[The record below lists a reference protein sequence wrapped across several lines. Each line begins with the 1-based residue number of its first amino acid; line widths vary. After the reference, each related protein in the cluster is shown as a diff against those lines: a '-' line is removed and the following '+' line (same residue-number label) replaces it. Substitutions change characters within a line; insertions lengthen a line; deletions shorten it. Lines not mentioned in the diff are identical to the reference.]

1 MYLLDVTLPI
11 PIAFAHL
18 PHSSL
23 VHLHLQRTIAA
34 CRQASASLHA
44 CVASSICLSI
54 HGHAC
59 LSRHAHRAYE
69 TDAEYMDDA
78 DLLSFRLTCR
88 HADAKTLRVV
98 GRRFFSTL
106 KTTLMAF
113 DLEKLDGVSRSARL
127 AKYVRT
133 ILIQD
138 DQQKVIWSVL
148 SSEAAIAKPIGA
160 DREEIE
166 SNVASLHIT
175 EPQDRPIKRQR
186 YLDPEELARLRATHR
201 IWPRETVGI
210 LGVDKTAVAKLKAIL
225 QERLLSLDT
234 LTIDYCDTEDGKKD
248 TEATIALAQ
257 EIISG
262 GKLATT
268 SFQVYL
274 HLRGLPWIGAT
285 LTLYLDRAR
294 QGEGLKFG
302 LLQKVGLQ
310 RSSGG
315 PSSDHLLTQIFHCAP
330 MLEDLRLEYSG
341 QTDAELVDLLQQGKH
356 LPRLKDLFFGHS
368 GDPVGFVKGVLS
380 NSQDSLTRI
389 GLRRISASLPED
401 FLREILDE
409 YPQWKTW
416 QVGIS
421 NTPWSEEDA
430 DDDVYEVAM

>member
-23 VHLHLQRTIAA
+23 VHLHLQRTTAA

-160 DREEIE
+160 DREDME
-166 SNVASLHIT
+166 SGVVSLHIT
-175 EPQDRPIKRQR
+175 DSQDLPIKRQR
-186 YLDPEELARLRATHR
+186 DLDLEELARLRATHR

-248 TEATIALAQ
+248 TEAIIALAQ

-285 LTLYLDRAR
+285 LTPYLDRAR
-294 QGEGLKFG
+294 QREGLEFG

-310 RSSGG
+310 LSSGG
-315 PSSDHLLTQIFHCAP
+315 PSSDQLISQIFHCAP
-330 MLEDLRLEYSG
+330 MLEDLCLEYTG
-341 QTDAELVDLLQQGKH
+341 RTDAQLVKLLHRGKS
-356 LPRLKDLFFGHS
+356 LPRLKEFFFGHS
-368 GDPVGFVKGVLS
+368 GDPAGFVKGVLS

-389 GLRRISASLPED
+389 GLRRISAFPPE
-401 FLREILDE
+401 
-409 YPQWKTW
+409 
-416 QVGIS
+416 
-421 NTPWSEEDA
+421 
-430 DDDVYEVAM
+430 

>member
-1 MYLLDVTLPI
+1 MPRR
-11 PIAFAHL
+11 AFHEMPTEL
-18 PHSSL
+18 
-23 VHLHLQRTIAA
+23 IEAA
-34 CRQASASLHA
+34 A
-44 CVASSICLSI
+44 
-54 HGHAC
+54 G
-59 LSRHAHRAYE
+59 
-69 TDAEYMDDA
+69 YMDDA
-78 DLLSFRLTCR
+78 DLLDFRLTCR
-88 HADAKTLRVV
+88 HAEAKTLRVV
-98 GRRFFSTL
+98 SRMREIASIIYYLRVVGKRFFSTL
-106 KTTLMAF
+106 KTTLMAS

-133 ILIQD
+133 ILIKD
-138 DQQKVIWSVL
+138 DQEKVIRSVL

-166 SNVASLHIT
+166 SGVASLHIADS
-175 EPQDRPIKRQR
+175 QDLPSKRQR

-210 LGVDKTAVAKLKAIL
+210 LGVDRTAVAKLKAIL

-234 LTIDYCDTEDGKKD
+234 LTIDYCDNEDGKRD
-248 TEATIALAQ
+248 TEAIIALAQ

-274 HLRGLPWIGAT
+274 HLQGLPWIEAT

-310 RSSGG
+310 LSSGG
-315 PSSDHLLTQIFHCAP
+315 PSSDHLLTEVFHCAP

-341 QTDAELVDLLQQGKH
+341 RTDAQLVDLLHRGKS
-356 LPRLKDLFFGHS
+356 LPKPKEFFFGHS
-368 GDPVGFVKGVLS
+368 GDPAGFVKGVLS

-389 GLRRISASLPED
+389 GLRRISAFPPEE
-401 FLREILDE
+401 FLREILDG
-409 YPQWKTW
+409 YPQWETW
-416 QVGIS
+416 QPGIS
-421 NTPWSEEDA
+421 NAPWIEEDA
-430 DDDVYEVAM
+430 DDDVYEVAMRDAPEGYFDPVPSEFDVPFYYLKWP